1 MRFAK
6 FSPYAV
12 QLNYTRAS
20 SSETRGRRRSRAY
33 QVFYESTSKYVS
45 FRVKGAAKGS
55 LGNRYKMIL
64 RNMDTDKFRI
74 RVWDETDT
82 LLGVVNTTEG
92 MAGMAAAI
100 AGSSDLSPIIS
111 VAVTGTISV
120 DQQFSAG
127 TGVGSATTF
136 RGGA

>member
-6 FSPYAV
+6 FSPYRV

-100 AGSSDLSPIIS
+100 AGNSDLSPIVS
-111 VAVTGTISV
+111 VAVRGTIGIN
-120 DQQFSAG
+120 QQFSAG
-127 TGVGSATTF
+127 TGIGSATNF
-136 RGGA
+136 YGGA